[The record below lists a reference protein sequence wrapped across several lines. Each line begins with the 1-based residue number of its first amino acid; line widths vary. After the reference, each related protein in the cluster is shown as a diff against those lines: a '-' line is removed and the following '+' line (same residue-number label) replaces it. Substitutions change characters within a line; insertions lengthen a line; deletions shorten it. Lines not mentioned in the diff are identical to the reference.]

1 VKSSA
6 KAAQLQKQCN
16 IISIIAK
23 LRGSGNLFIGFG
35 AQRLEKSLYNNFDDE
50 VYVKAPL

>member
-6 KAAQLQKQCN
+6 KAAQLQKQFN
-16 IISIIAK
+16 IISIIAR
-23 LRGSGNLFIGFG
+23 LRDSGNLFIGFG
-35 AQRLEKSLYNNFDDE
+35 AHRFEKSLYKNFEDE